1 MWVWVGRGLVW
12 SSSGFSEPRATLP
25 ILNPRTTPALPK
37 HVVRSSITETLK
49 GYFFHYVFSTSH
61 PWVLPD
67 KTHQVPPPS
76 RNFSFIPKDG
86 PSASSRLPQPLSF
99 PLYPPYSECGQGP
112 AELASPG
119 SLLEIKTFRPHLE
132 PPEAEQ
138 AVLQHPQV
146 TPAHIQ
152 APALLITRTG
162 IICLGSF
169 ISSQTVSLF

>member
-1 MWVWVGRGLVW
+1 MGLSW
-12 SSSGFSEPRATLP
+12 QGPCLILLWILRAPCHLTYPQSTYNPCPSQTCSTFFYHRDFKRVLLP
-25 ILNPRTTPALPK
+25 LRLLNLPPLSLTRQDPPGTT
-37 HVVRSSITETLK
+37 
-49 GYFFHYVFSTSH
+49 
-61 PWVLPD
+61 
-67 KTHQVPPPS
+67 
-76 RNFSFIPKDG
+76 SFKKLFLIPKDG